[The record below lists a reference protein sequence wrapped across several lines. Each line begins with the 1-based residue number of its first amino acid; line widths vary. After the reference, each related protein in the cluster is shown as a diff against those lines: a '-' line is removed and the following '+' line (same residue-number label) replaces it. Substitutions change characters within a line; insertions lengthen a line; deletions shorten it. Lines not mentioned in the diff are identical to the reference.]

1 MYAGIGQWGGNMK
14 TLRYLDKHERV
25 RFDGFEELTEYIVD
39 QRYEIFVRLVLGERL
54 LITEDCFE
62 QVQCGYL
69 TGFSWRKT
77 RVKRAKK
84 DVTHLKEQTLSL
96 RADRLPM
103 QQTDNTF
110 HLVGRCEF
118 SVTAQVG

>member
-1 MYAGIGQWGGNMK
+1 MK
-14 TLRYLDKHERV
+14 TLRYLDEHERV
-25 RFDGFEELTEYIVD
+25 RFDGFEELTEYVVD

-69 TGFSWRKT
+69 TGFSWRSKHQE
-77 RVKRAKK
+77 RS
-84 DVTHLKEQTLSL
+84 HLEEQALSL